1 MKAKI
6 YNLIVL
12 DKSGSMHS
20 IADLAIGGVNETIG
34 TIKSDN
40 KQNAENTEQFVS
52 LYAFCRC
59 DSRYIMQNVPAEE
72 ATVIDTKDYM
82 PCCGTPLYDSLGK
95 SLNDLYN
102 LIKEDKNATASV
114 TIITDGYENSSTEY
128 DHAAIKSLIERLKG
142 EGWLFAYIG
151 ADHDVESVSI
161 SLSID
166 HHMKFEKSHKST
178 SEMFARERSS
188 RSRWSKRISDEFALN
203 PCCFR
208 DSLVDINSDD
218 YWAFD
223 TPFDGNKNDSKNE
236 APQEDQSEGKN

>member
-40 KQNAENTEQFVS
+40 KQNAENAEQFVS

-114 TIITDGYENSSTEY
+114 TIITDGYENSSKKWSAPKT
-128 DHAAIKSLIERLKG
+128 HQQSMTTQPSNRSS
-142 EGWLFAYIG
+142 
-151 ADHDVESVSI
+151 SVSKAKVG
-161 SLSID
+161 SLPTLAPTT
-166 HHMKFEKSHKST
+166 MLKACPSHCLST
-178 SEMFARERSS
+178 
-188 RSRWSKRISDEFALN
+188 
-203 PCCFR
+203 
-208 DSLVDINSDD
+208 
-218 YWAFD
+218 
-223 TPFDGNKNDSKNE
+223 TT
-236 APQEDQSEGKN
+236 